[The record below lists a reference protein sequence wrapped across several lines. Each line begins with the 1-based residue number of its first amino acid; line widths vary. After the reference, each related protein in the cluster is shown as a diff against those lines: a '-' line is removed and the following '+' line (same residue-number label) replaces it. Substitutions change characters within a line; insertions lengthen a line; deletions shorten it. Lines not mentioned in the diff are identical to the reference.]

1 MKRLKQ
7 IYILVIMVAMVICS
21 TSGLAGPPVTKEDA
35 MVILRDNVSE
45 AKVSATASGM
55 APPGLK
61 YDYAITGFSDSQEIT
76 GSMVIHLY
84 DAKTMEGDDGLYKTA
99 QDYFS
104 RRKGATINAGKRS
117 GRTEVEEISGIG
129 DSAYWA
135 PNSHTLHFISQGTYV
150 TIKINDLTR
159 FSGAD
164 RSELDNKISVHRKQ
178 LAEKIAQLIIPQLY
192 VN

>member
-1 MKRLKQ
+1 
-7 IYILVIMVAMVICS
+7 MVICS
-21 TSGLAGPPVTKEDA
+21 TSGLAGPLVTKEDA

-45 AKVSATASGM
+45 PKVSATASGM

-61 YDYAITGFSDSQEIT
+61 YDYAITGFSDNNQEIT

-99 QDYFS
+99 KDYFS
-104 RRKGATINAGKRS
+104 RRKGAIINAGKRS
-117 GRTEVEEISGIG
+117 GRIEVEEISGIG

-135 PNSHTLHFISQGTYV
+135 PNSHALHFISQGAYV

-164 RSELDNKISVHRKQ
+164 RSELDNKISAHRKQ
-178 LAEKIAQLIIPQLY
+178 LAEKIAQLIILQLY